1 MSKLNSI
8 LFRCRKGQATTEVV
22 LLFPFFVIFIL
33 FIIKIFGLLVLSQK
47 MEIAGYYA
55 ARRYQ
60 LQSHETD
67 YYHRTWD
74 RRFLI
79 KDIQKKVENYLG
91 FDNPGM
97 KRFLSLNR
105 IKLDINTSGTW
116 TKVVITAQT
125 KPPRIRFL
133 CKYNK
138 DQVCDRDDRCLKG
151 YAFLC
156 ETGGEVKI
164 NKYVGHNERP
174 APYMRPEG
182 K

>member
-1 MSKLNSI
+1 MKTHFSFLR
-8 LFRCRKGQATTEVV
+8 FRKGQATTEVV

-55 ARRYQ
+55 ARRFQ

-67 YYHRTWD
+67 YYQRTWD
-74 RRFLI
+74 KRFLE
-79 KDIQKKVENYLG
+79 KDIQEKVENYLG

-97 KRFLSLNR
+97 RKFLSL
-105 IKLDINTSGTW
+105 KELKMDINRSGTW
-116 TKVVITAQT
+116 TKLVLTART
-125 KPPRIRFL
+125 KAPRIRFL
-133 CKYNK
+133 CNYNK
-138 DQVCDRDDRCLKG
+138 DLVCDRDAKCLKG

-156 ETGGEVKI
+156 ETGGEVSVI
-164 NKYVGHNERP
+164 KYMGHNERP
-174 APYMRPEG
+174 APYQRPEG

>member
-1 MSKLNSI
+1 MNLKT
-8 LFRCRKGQATTEVV
+8 LFFRSRQGQATTEVV
-22 LLFPFFVIFIL
+22 LLFPLIVIFVL

-55 ARRYQ
+55 ARRFQ

-67 YYHRTWD
+67 YYQRTWD

-79 KDIQKKVENYLG
+79 KDIQDKVENYLG

-97 KRFLSLNR
+97 RKFLSLNEL
-105 IKLDINTSGTW
+105 KMDINRSGTW
-116 TKVVITAQT
+116 TKVVLTART

-133 CKYNK
+133 CNYNK
-138 DQVCDRDDRCLKG
+138 DQVCDRDPKCLKG

-156 ETGGEVKI
+156 ETGGEVSVI
-164 NKYVGHNERP
+164 KYVGHNERP
-174 APYMRPEG
+174 APYQRPEG

>member
-1 MSKLNSI
+1 MKIPSFS
-8 LFRCRKGQATTEVV
+8 FRSRQGQATTEVV
-22 LLFPFFVIFIL
+22 LLFPLIVIFIL

-55 ARRYQ
+55 ARRFQ

-67 YYHRTWD
+67 YYQRTWD
-74 RRFLI
+74 KRFLE
-79 KDIQKKVENYLG
+79 KDIQEKVENYLG

-97 KRFLSLNR
+97 RKFLSLNEL
-105 IKLDINTSGTW
+105 KMDIARSGTW
-116 TKVVITAQT
+116 TKIVMTART

-133 CKYNK
+133 CHYNK
-138 DQVCDRDDRCLKG
+138 DQVCEVDPKCLKG

-156 ETGGEVKI
+156 ETGGEI
-164 NKYVGHNERP
+164 SIIKYVGKNERP
-174 APYMRPEG
+174 APYQRPEG